1 VAVLKE
7 HRDRLEGERGRLARL
22 VRTVET
28 TIESIEGG
36 EEMAAEGMFEGF
48 EHNPYESEARERW
61 GDDVVDESWR
71 RLRAL
76 QGEDAELARTG
87 FQRVHSGLAPLL
99 AGGVPVG
106 DPRVQELVAL
116 HHRVVSLFWEPSP
129 EAYRNLGT
137 MYVEDPRFSKNM
149 GGEDVAR
156 YLRDAMAVYVEDHL
170 R

>member
-1 VAVLKE
+1 V
-7 HRDRLEGERGRLARL
+7 D
-22 VRTVET
+22 T
-28 TIESIEGG
+28 TIESLEGG
-36 EEMAAEGMFEGF
+36 AEMTAESMFEGF
-48 EHNPYESEARERW
+48 EHNPYEAEARERY

-71 RLRAL
+71 TLRAL
-76 QGEDAELARTG
+76 EGEDAELAKNG

-99 AGGVPVG
+99 AGGVPVE

-149 GGEDVAR
+149 GGEDVAH
-156 YLRDAMAVYVEDHL
+156 YLRDAMAVYGDTEL